1 MSAAG
6 YGGSGSYTNALI
18 SAGGYAAPI
27 AQGPSTPQQ
36 YYSGGVVGQLP
47 TSYYETQP
55 ASPTQQISSLVDT
68 GLPNIIAAMH
78 PQSSYNGVS
87 EQLLSGT
94 YPSNASSAESVGGMA
109 LSPITTSYPTFSG
122 LSTSSSSIW
131 IWLII
136 GAVVLFVLAGRK

>member
-1 MSAAG
+1 M
-6 YGGSGSYTNALI
+6 
-18 SAGGYAAPI
+18 
-27 AQGPSTPQQ
+27 
-36 YYSGGVVGQLP
+36 GQLP

-94 YPSNASSAESVGGMA
+94 YPTNASSAESVGGMA